1 LLVALGLGAWLLLT
15 QLDDLPND
23 TMAAAGVEP
32 TAPRAAARLDQ
43 AAAAAPQAPA
53 AGPQLAVAHEH
64 AENEQAR
71 DLEYDPARHPHPLTD
86 ERARIHHENNLIQ
99 GLNDAM
105 DSQDPDSLRQVL
117 ADYRRSHPEDPHRLQ
132 EGYALIADC
141 LDDPGPA
148 SRVVGERY
156 MKENRASTLR
166 RFVERHCVKTAP
178 RFAQAY

>member
-1 LLVALGLGAWLLLT
+1 MFVALGFGASLLLT
-15 QLDDLPND
+15 LLGDSPQA

-32 TAPRAAARLDQ
+32 TAPRAAPRLDG
-43 AAAAAPQAPA
+43 AAAPKATA
-53 AGPQLAVAHEH
+53 AGPQLADAPH
-64 AENEQAR
+64 R
-71 DLEYDPARHPHPLTD
+71 EYDPAKHPHPLTG

-105 DSQDPDSLRQVL
+105 DSKDPDRLRQVL
-117 ADYRRSHPEDPHRLQ
+117 AEYRQSHPEDPHRLQ

-141 LDDPGPA
+141 LDQPGPA
-148 SRVVGERY
+148 SRVAGERY

-178 RFAQAY
+178 RFVQTRLLQQLP